1 MDKILAERHN
11 NLYERI
17 VNILG
22 NGAGRNGYGQG
33 QGSGYGP
40 APESFPVSKLDTAE
54 NNLITAETINSMYAD
69 IIRARIHQIGTVPQE
84 IAEIVANANII
95 AEETSYFVNTD
106 PSGSVIEI
114 QDADGT
120 KKGFLDFERLVTN
133 IESDKFLID
142 PAQAVLEPAISSSRV
157 RPWNG
162 LIFHEIAV
170 TFRSADHRR
179 HFFNSGGQ
187 IRFSLSNSG
196 STTAKGQDWGLLCAN
211 LGTVIFSID
220 STIASAIGVTN
231 SIGNYDLTDTYQT
244 ILNYV
249 GGGKLTGIYF
259 GVYSSNLVTFK
270 AKSASSNVINFRI
283 EFNDLAGEGTLYDQN
298 VTGRLE
304 SVVQQ
309 YRAESN
315 AVAVPAPLFS
325 NVTDIS

>member
-1 MDKILAERHN
+1 MDKVLASRHN

-33 QGSGYGP
+33 EGEGYGN

-69 IIRARIHQIGTVPQE
+69 IVRARIHQIGTEPQE

-106 PSGSVIEI
+106 PSGNVIEI
-114 QDADGT
+114 QDANGT
-120 KKGFLDFERLVTN
+120 KKGFLDFERLVSD
-133 IESDKFLID
+133 IETDKFLVD
-142 PAQAVLEPAISSSRV
+142 PTQAVLEPAISSTRE

-170 TFRSADHRR
+170 TFRNENHRR
-179 HFFNSGGQ
+179 HFFNSGGE

-196 STTAKGQDWGLLCAN
+196 SDTPKGQDWGTLCSN
-211 LGTVIFSID
+211 LGTVIFDINK
-220 STIASAIGVTN
+220 TIASSIGVTN
-231 SIGNYDLTDTYQT
+231 FIGNYDLTGDYQT
-244 ILNYV
+244 IVNYV
-249 GGGKLTGIYF
+249 GGGKLTGTFF

-270 AKSASSNVINFRI
+270 AKSASPSIINFRI
-283 EFNDLAGEGTLYDQN
+283 EFNDLANENFADEN

-304 SVVQQ
+304 SLVQQ
-309 YRAESN
+309 YRAES
-315 AVAVPAPLFS
+315 ASVSVPAPTFS
-325 NVTDIS
+325 NITSIS